1 RLRGSTFGVVTENG
15 FHLEEVFEA
24 VMTPFATVAR
34 LLVATE
40 GRVVVQRGTVEMDHA
55 GANLTGDIARAF
67 QISGGDVAGQPVAGV
82 IGDADGVCLILV
94 ADDRQ
99 HGSED
104 LLTGDRHVVGDMP
117 EHGGLDVIAAI
128 QPLGTTGTADHQTG
142 AFLNALGNQVLDLVP
157 LCLGH
162 DRAHGGVRGI
172 GSAGLDLGGYRLGDL
187 CYLIHAAVGYQHA
200 GRGVTGLPSVVHAG
214 HYPVGDHLLEVHIV
228 EQDIGGL
235 ATQFQ
240 CHPLDGLGAVL
251 HYLTASAGRAGK
263 GHHVDIRM

>member
-1 RLRGSTFGVVTENG
+1 MSWVLTSKRRGWCPFSEQRGIGRGRGRGRDKWRPVRRAPHRLRGSTFGVVTENG

-104 LLTGDRHVVGDMP
+104 LLTGDGHVVGDMA

-128 QPLGTTGTADHQTG
+128 QPLGTTGT
-142 AFLNALGNQVLDLVP
+142 
-157 LCLGH
+157 
-162 DRAHGGVRGI
+162 
-172 GSAGLDLGGYRLGDL
+172 
-187 CYLIHAAVGYQHA
+187 
-200 GRGVTGLPSVVHAG
+200 
-214 HYPVGDHLLEVHIV
+214 
-228 EQDIGGL
+228 
-235 ATQFQ
+235 
-240 CHPLDGLGAVL
+240 
-251 HYLTASAGRAGK
+251 
-263 GHHVDIRM
+263 